1 LRRGALNSLG
11 GRKVIDTRIKFTYD
25 DYLQLPEDK
34 RYELIEGE
42 FFMVPSP
49 SYQHQAISIEL
60 FRALDNYARSRS
72 LGKVIYAP
80 LDVVLSE
87 ENVLQPDI
95 MFISRERL
103 NIITERN
110 IQGAPDLVVEIL
122 SPATAQRDKE
132 LKQKL
137 YARFGI
143 REYWLVDPSARTIE
157 VMSLT
162 ENGFESVG
170 MYHEGAILISPLLRG
185 LSVEVRGIFLGP
197 KI

>member
-1 LRRGALNSLG
+1 MIS
-11 GRKVIDTRIKFTYD
+11 TRIKFTYG

-49 SYQHQAISIEL
+49 NTSHQGALQNI
-60 FRALDNYARSRS
+60 FRALDTYVRNRG
-72 LGKVIYAP
+72 LGKVYLAP

-95 MFISRERL
+95 LFVSRERL
-103 NIITERN
+103 DIITERN

-137 YARFGI
+137 YARYGV
-143 REYWLVDPSARTIE
+143 REYWLADPSARTIE
-157 VMSLT
+157 VMSLA
-162 ENGFESVG
+162 EAGFESVG
-170 MYHEGAILISPLLRG
+170 LYHERAILISPLLRG
-185 LSVEVRGIFLGP
+185 LSIKVRGVFSGIQADDKG
-197 KI
+197 

>member
-1 LRRGALNSLG
+1 MIS
-11 GRKVIDTRIKFTYD
+11 TRIKFTYG

-49 SYQHQAISIEL
+49 SYQHQSISKEL
-60 FRALDNYARSRS
+60 FRALDNYVRSRS
-72 LGKVIYAP
+72 LGEVIYAP

-95 MFISRERL
+95 LFVSRERL
-103 NIITERN
+103 DIITERN

-137 YARFGI
+137 YARFGV
-143 REYWLVDPSARTIE
+143 REYWLADPSARPIE
-157 VMSLT
+157 VLSLA
-162 ENGFESVG
+162 EAGFESVG
-170 MYHEGAILISPLLRG
+170 LYHEGTILVSPLLMG
-185 LSVEVRGIFLGP
+185 LSIEVRGIFSGQ
-197 KI
+197 IFSHRGH

>member
-1 LRRGALNSLG
+1 MIS
-11 GRKVIDTRIKFTYD
+11 TRIKFTYG

-49 SYQHQAISIEL
+49 GWSHQTISARL
-60 FRALDNYARSRS
+60 FRAIDNYVRTHK
-72 LGKVIYAP
+72 LGEVRYAP

-95 MFISRERL
+95 LFVSRERL

-137 YARFGI
+137 YARFGVQ
-143 REYWLVDPSARTIE
+143 EYWLADPIARTIE
-157 VMSLT
+157 VMSLAET
-162 ENGFESVG
+162 GFESVG
-170 MYHEGAILISPLLRG
+170 LYHEGAILRSPLLRG
-185 LSVEVRGIFLGP
+185 LPIGLQEIFSGIQIDG
-197 KI
+197 KS